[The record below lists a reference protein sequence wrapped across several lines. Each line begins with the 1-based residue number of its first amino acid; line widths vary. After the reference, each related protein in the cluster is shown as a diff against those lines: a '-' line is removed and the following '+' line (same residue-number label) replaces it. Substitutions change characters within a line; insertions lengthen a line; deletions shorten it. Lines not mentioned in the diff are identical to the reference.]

1 MTATFA
7 PLAIDNNLCAVQLSI
22 GKMHKGRNMLTLD
35 KIRDLLTDRRLNMVA
50 EATGIHRNTLT
61 GIRSGKIDNPSYDT
75 VRKLSAYLGGTEN
88 AS

>member
-1 MTATFA
+1 MTATLA
-7 PLAIDNNLCAVQLSI
+7 PLAIDNKACTVQLSI

-75 VRKLSAYLGGTEN
+75 VRKLSAYLGGTED